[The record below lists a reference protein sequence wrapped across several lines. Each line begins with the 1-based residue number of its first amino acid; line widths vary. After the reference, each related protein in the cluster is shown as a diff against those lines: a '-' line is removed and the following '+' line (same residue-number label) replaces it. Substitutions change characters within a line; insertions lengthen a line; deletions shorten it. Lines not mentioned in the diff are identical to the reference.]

1 MPIDSVTLRLRADRL
16 TVAAHGDA
24 WVEFTNT
31 MALPGGP
38 RLIQGNLQHV
48 RVNGVG
54 TVELIVDGRYYA
66 LRRQALVNI
75 TTAELS

>member
-16 TVAAHGDA
+16 TVAAHGNA

-31 MALPGGP
+31 MALPGSR
-38 RLIQGNLQHV
+38 RLIQGRLSNV
-48 RVNGVG
+48 RRNQYGA
-54 TVELIVDGRYYA
+54 VELIVDGRFHAVYGDT
-66 LRRQALVNI
+66 LVNI